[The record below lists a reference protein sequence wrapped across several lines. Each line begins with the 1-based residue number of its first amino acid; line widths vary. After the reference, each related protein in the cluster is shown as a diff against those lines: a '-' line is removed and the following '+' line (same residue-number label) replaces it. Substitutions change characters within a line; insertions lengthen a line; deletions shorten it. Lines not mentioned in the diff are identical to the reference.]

1 MMEACGSLAVR
12 VEQALAADV
21 AAVVPELVVLAPEL
35 GSLAVALGDGRLV
48 LFGPGLFVNH
58 GMALGLE
65 RAVTVGDLEVLEDL
79 SEQVGVPA
87 GVEVCPWSHPSLLAL
102 ATSRGFLPR
111 SFRTVLTRPLA
122 GVHRPLE
129 TDGSV
134 AAEPVVGG
142 SDLTR
147 WKEVTVLGFEY
158 RDDRARQGSDLYADA
173 VFAAL
178 GSTFFLARLD
188 GQPVGAATLTVQGTT
203 AILGAMST
211 VPAARRR
218 GVQRAMIRA
227 RLMAAA
233 AAGCDLA
240 VSVTAAGGAS
250 ERNLIRQGFSVAYT
264 NLFMRRSTDA
274 SLP

>member
-188 GQPVGAATLTVQGTT
+188 G
-203 AILGAMST
+203 
-211 VPAARRR
+211 RR
-218 GVQRAMIRA
+218 GRWTT
-227 RLMAAA
+227 
-233 AAGCDLA
+233 G
-240 VSVTAAGGAS
+240 
-250 ERNLIRQGFSVAYT
+250 
-264 NLFMRRSTDA
+264 RRSHAHRAGHHGHPGGNVHRPRRPSEGRPTGHDPGP
-274 SLP
+274 SDGRRSSRL